1 MSHDCRQPI
10 DRAVVL
16 AAPPGSTFVVEE
28 EVRTERRGGPQG
40 TGCLMGGNQASERV
54 TGRED

>member
-16 AAPPGSTFVVEE
+16 AAPPGSTFVVE
-28 EVRTERRGGPQG
+28 
-40 TGCLMGGNQASERV
+40 
-54 TGRED
+54 D